1 MGQKT
6 IISEVNR
13 MREIM
18 GLGLLNEQ
26 DEELFGPIGP
36 EYMETAAGDAVT
48 EDENAFKTIHGG
60 KPYELFLEKSSPKSK
75 LYLES
80 TGEETTVSLKYK
92 YRRKHPHLVIIEKI
106 EETIEGLDTTAKN
119 YENRLQ
125 KLQDKI
131 ENYTNRY
138 ENSLTKKNA
147 RVDKDYQYT
156 SSKDSVKK
164 QRKTDNPYEEN
175 PDYVEGSIKL
185 KTDLAITPLEKLNL
199 MDRINNYVEKHYDGD
214 YTAAADT
221 KKRSK
226 KTSYSRIFGIE
237 KIEINPKNI
246 KTVKGEAPVI
256 KIYPGLESKLEGID
270 EGTKKIFKDNS
281 WEVGEMIEEYAQGVI
296 DDLNAMKQQYEA
308 DGYTDITFE
317 MTTKGADEDGNPIN
331 VPFTISTSASRIP
344 NGGQAKDLTFLEL
357 SEKRAQS
364 TIDYLRQVWGAAGI
378 KMIEPIIDFQGDGKV
393 NKDGSTGGASGHEWD
408 GDTSASNR
416 ERYESSK
423 YCNIDALFLLKAPG
437 FEEQEDPGTPD
448 EEKVGEWYLYIKK
461 KTKGRPVKTFIRKL
475 GDIWFKL
482 KQIRLPKIKL
492 PKRNTRRKIPCYG
505 LH

>member
-175 PDYVEGSIKL
+175 PNFIEGSRQL
-185 KTDLAITPLEKLNL
+185 KVDVPLTPEEKVAL
-199 MDRINNYVEKHYDGD
+199 MEKIENFVNKKYDGD
-214 YTAAADT
+214 YDAAADT
-221 KKRSK
+221 KKKSSK
-226 KTSYSRIFGIE
+226 TKYTRY
-237 KIEINPKNI
+237 
-246 KTVKGEAPVI
+246 
-256 KIYPGLESKLEGID
+256 YGID
-270 EGTKKIFKDNS
+270 S
-281 WEVGEMIEEYAQGVI
+281 
-296 DDLNAMKQQYEA
+296 
-308 DGYTDITFE
+308 
-317 MTTKGADEDGNPIN
+317 
-331 VPFTISTSASRIP
+331 
-344 NGGQAKDLTFLEL
+344 
-357 SEKRAQS
+357 
-364 TIDYLRQVWGAAGI
+364 
-378 KMIEPIIDFQGDGKV
+378 
-393 NKDGSTGGASGHEWD
+393 
-408 GDTSASNR
+408 
-416 ERYESSK
+416 
-423 YCNIDALFLLKAPG
+423 
-437 FEEQEDPGTPD
+437 
-448 EEKVGEWYLYIKK
+448 
-461 KTKGRPVKTFIRKL
+461 
-475 GDIWFKL
+475 
-482 KQIRLPKIKL
+482 IRLFPKDV
-492 PKRNTRRKIPCYG
+492 
-505 LH
+505 